1 MFTGYLQSLKSKRV
15 AVCGLGISNRPLTEA
30 LLSAGINVTGR
41 DKNAVDISGLT
52 QTVFGAGYLDNL
64 DEDVVFR
71 SPGIRPDALKLK
83 PGAELT
89 SEMEAFFTLC
99 SCPVIAV
106 TGSDGKTTTATLIAE
121 LLRAEGY
128 TVHLGG
134 NIGTPLLTLADT
146 INPNDFAVVEL
157 SSFQLMTM
165 QKSPQIAVITNISP
179 NHLDWHINYDEY
191 ITAKANLLKYQQKGD
206 ILVLNESLKELKD
219 KLGYEASPA
228 EIRWYHEGDP
238 VPYRLAKLRG
248 EHNLWNFSCAITAV
262 RHLIS
267 NRAIERVAAGFSGVP
282 HRLEVVREL
291 NGITFVNDSIASSA
305 NRTIAGLRSFTEPVI
320 LIAGGKDKGVPYDAI
335 GTVIRERV
343 KRLILTGPTSVPIS
357 AAVEAAGGGVPT
369 VITDDFTEAVKTA
382 YSAAEPGD
390 IVLLSP
396 ASTSF
401 DRWKNFEE
409 RGNAFRDIV
418 SKL

>member
-89 SEMEAFFTLC
+89 SEMEVFFKLC
-99 SCPVIAV
+99 PCPVIAV

-134 NIGTPLLTLADT
+134 NIGTPLLTRADT

-179 NHLDWHINYDEY
+179 NHLDWHVNYDEY
-191 ITAKANLLKYQQKGD
+191 ITAKANLLKYQRKGD

-228 EIRWYHEGDP
+228 EIRWYREGGS

-248 EHNLWNFSCAITAV
+248 EHNLWNFNCAITAV

-267 NRAIERVAAGFSGVP
+267 NSAIERVAAGFSGVP

-291 NGITFVNDSIASSA
+291 SGITFVNDSIASSA

-343 KRLILTGPTSVPIS
+343 KQLILTGPTSAPIS
-357 AAVEAAGGGVPT
+357 AAVEAAGGGVPI

-382 YSAAEPGD
+382 YSSAEPGD

-418 SKL
+418 GKL